1 MSGAIWD
8 RPIIL
13 CNITAIKTNT
23 IVVIMC
29 DLFRWKLI
37 YCLFISVLSFEN
49 QLSEGKVGITLT
61 DLTHHI
67 FVSVVSQDL
76 NFQRRQMSWSFLCSM
91 RSDSPRNENLNLLV

>member
-1 MSGAIWD
+1 MSEAIWD

-13 CNITAIKTNT
+13 CNITAIKTIT

-67 FVSVVSQDL
+67 FVCRKPGSEFPTSSNVVV
-76 NFQRRQMSWSFLCSM
+76 FFMF
-91 RSDSPRNENLNLLV
+91 NEK